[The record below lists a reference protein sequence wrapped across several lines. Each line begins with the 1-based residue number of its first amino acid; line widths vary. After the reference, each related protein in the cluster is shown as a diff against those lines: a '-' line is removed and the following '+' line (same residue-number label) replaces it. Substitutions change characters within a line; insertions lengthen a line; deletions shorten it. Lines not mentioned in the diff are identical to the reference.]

1 MSMSSTRIMYDF
13 IVYYNNIMYALC
25 SKAFKLIVISE
36 KSTKLKC
43 FCLIF
48 YTCCVLYV
56 YGVSLYSKV
65 NA

>member
-1 MSMSSTRIMYDF
+1 MILLYVMNYGNMYT
-13 IVYYNNIMYALC
+13 LC

-36 KSTKLKC
+36 KKSTKLKC

-48 YTCCVLYV
+48 LHMLRIMRVWCMVLY
-56 YGVSLYSKV
+56 SEV